1 MQGTSQFILGLR
13 YTRFAGS
20 LPIHLGRIRASARC
34 SDGIKGKTAGAVPSL
49 FVHRHRMP
57 IDLSNSVKYLRGVGP
72 QRAAILEE
80 RGISTV
86 ADLLSYLPF
95 RYEDRI
101 RFTPIAEIIP
111 GQVHTILA
119 TPANAGGT
127 VRFTRGRGSVF
138 HVQVRDDTGVLH
150 ARFFHGAYLEG
161 RLKQGQRLVLHG
173 KVEEDVYRPG
183 RMEMVNPQIE
193 LLGAGDATPADST
206 EVGRIVPIYEAIG
219 GVSSRMLRR
228 IIYGTPLN
236 FEGDVPD
243 VLPAA
248 IRERYR
254 FPTRRDALLY
264 AHFPPKDENLE
275 LLNSFRSPAQ
285 IRLIFEEFFYY
296 QLALAMRR
304 LREHR
309 EQGIAMRVREE
320 KIREALKRILPFK
333 PTAAQKKVLAEIA
346 ADLERPYPM
355 HRLLE
360 GDVGSGKT
368 IVAFEAAAIAIEN
381 GYQVALMA
389 PTEILAAQ
397 HYLSARRI
405 FHPAGYGVE
414 LLVSDRKRAR
424 KDEAL
429 ARVESGEAQFIVGT
443 HALIEHPVKFKR
455 LGFVIVDEQHRF
467 GVLQRKRLIEKGAS
481 PHVLVMTATPI
492 PRTLALTLYG
502 DLDLSVIDE
511 MPPGRSPIETRW
523 SDQSQLS
530 GVWEFVRRE
539 IARGRQ
545 AYVVYP
551 VIEESKQELKAAAA
565 EYERLAKLVFP
576 HLRVG
581 LLHGRLKNDEKDAV
595 MESFRRGELQI
606 LVATTVIEVGVDVPN
621 ATVMVVE
628 HADRFGLA
636 QLHQLRGRIGRGTEK
651 SQCIL
656 VAPQSITGDA
666 RERIQTMVATS
677 NGFEIAERDLKLRGP
692 GEFFGT
698 RQHGNAA
705 FSVAQPLRDHEL
717 LELARREAFTLAED
731 PTHAGEVVA
740 RLESLSPAWQKRYH
754 LASVG

>member
-1 MQGTSQFILGLR
+1 MAIALTN
-13 YTRFAGS
+13 
-20 LPIHLGRIRASARC
+20 P
-34 SDGIKGKTAGAVPSL
+34 
-49 FVHRHRMP
+49 
-57 IDLSNSVKYLRGVGP
+57 VKYLRGVGP
-72 QRAAILEE
+72 NRAAALEE
-80 RGISTV
+80 RGITTV
-86 ADLLSYLPF
+86 SDLLNYLPF

-119 TPANAGGT
+119 EVAGGGGT
-127 VRFTRGRGSVF
+127 VRFTRGHGPVF
-138 HVQVRDDTGVLH
+138 HVSVRDDSGMLH
-150 ARFFHGAYLEG
+150 ARFFHGAYLEK
-161 RLKQGQRLVLHG
+161 RLKDRQRLVLHG
-173 KVEEDVYRPG
+173 KVDVDSYRPG
-183 RMEMVNPQIE
+183 RLEMVNPQIE
-193 LLGAGDATPADST
+193 LLGSKEEAPADST
-206 EVGRIVPIYEAIG
+206 EVGRIVPIYEAIAG
-219 GVSSRMLRR
+219 ISSRMLRR
-228 IIYGTPLN
+228 IIYGVLIN
-236 FEGDVPD
+236 FEGAIPD
-243 VLPAA
+243 ALPAE

-254 FPTRRDALLY
+254 FPSRREALLY
-264 AHFPPKDENLE
+264 AHFPPKDESLE
-275 LLNSFRSPAQ
+275 LLNNFRSPAHM
-285 IRLIFEEFFYY
+285 RLIFEEFFYY

-304 LREHR
+304 LGEHR
-309 EQGIAMRVREE
+309 ETGIAMRVREP

-368 IVAFEAAAIAIEN
+368 IVAFEAATIAIEN

-405 FHPAGYGVE
+405 FRPAGYRVE
-414 LLVSDRKRAR
+414 LLVSGRKRSA
-424 KDEAL
+424 KDESL
-429 ARVESGEAQFIVGT
+429 ASVESGEAQFAVGT
-443 HALIEHPVKFKR
+443 HALIEEPVKFKR

-467 GVLQRKRLIEKGAS
+467 GVLQRKRLIEKGVS

-492 PRTLALTLYG
+492 PRSLALTLYG

-511 MPPGRSPIETRW
+511 MPPGRTPIVTRW
-523 SDQSQLS
+523 SDEAQLP

-545 AYVVYP
+545 AFIVYP
-551 VIEESKQELKAAAA
+551 VIEESKQELKAATA
-565 EYERLAKLVFP
+565 EFERLSKNVFP
-576 HLRVG
+576 NLRIG

-595 MESFRRGELQI
+595 MESFRAGELQI

-621 ATVMVVE
+621 ATIMVVE

-636 QLHQLRGRIGRGTEK
+636 QLHQLRGRIGRGVEK

-656 VAPQSITGDA
+656 VAPQSIGGEA
-666 RERIQTMVATS
+666 RERIETMVTTS

-698 RQHGNAA
+698 RQHGDAA
-705 FSVAQPLRDHEL
+705 FTIAQPLRDHEL
-717 LELARREAFTLAED
+717 LELARREAFALAED
-731 PTHAGEVVA
+731 PARAAEVVE
-740 RLESLSPAWQKRYH
+740 RLENLSPAWQKRYH